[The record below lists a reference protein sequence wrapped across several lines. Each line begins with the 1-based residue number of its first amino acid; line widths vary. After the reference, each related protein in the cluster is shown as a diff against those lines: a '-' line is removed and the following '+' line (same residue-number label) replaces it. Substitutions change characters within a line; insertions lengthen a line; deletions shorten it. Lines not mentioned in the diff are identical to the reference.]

1 MATVEQDIARSQQQ
15 LAAQDRV
22 EARASHRAQLAEILK
37 RPDGV
42 RMADTPERIAK
53 RVDRLSRYYA
63 GEELPATPQDV
74 PRAAPGAI
82 IDAARE
88 RLVESGTI
96 EVAEAAAEGEA
107 PGGEIALERIINTDD
122 FVDVRYLEAG
132 ARAARAVAR
141 VRIADASGR
150 IVGYGTGSLVSPRLL
165 LTNNHVL
172 PTLES
177 AAASSAEFDFQDGVD
192 GQPLR
197 STVLRLDPSA
207 FWLADRD
214 LDFALVAVRAAP
226 SLASYGCNRLIEAEG
241 KAIVGEFVTIVQHPR
256 GERKQVAL
264 RDNRIVDVL
273 ERHLHYA
280 ADTEPGSSGSP
291 VFNDQWEIVA
301 LHHAS
306 VRAPAH
312 DELGGYVNE
321 GVRVSRLVRFIRSH
335 DLGAPMRPLRDALF
349 EREVIDVRPLVS
361 FTPRGAEDADGGAP
375 ATVSVDAPA
384 GTSVPPIEISIRI
397 GAGAGAGGA
406 VGGDDA
412 VADERLEIDPDYAS
426 RPGFDETFLGDG
438 EHRVPLPAG
447 RPP

>member
-1 MATVEQDIARSQQQ
+1 
-15 LAAQDRV
+15 
-22 EARASHRAQLAEILK
+22 
-37 RPDGV
+37 
-42 RMADTPERIAK
+42 MADTPERIAK

-88 RLVESGTI
+88 RLVDSGTI

-150 IVGYGTGSLVSPRLL
+150 IVGYGTGSSSRRACCC
-165 LTNNHVL
+165 TNNHVL

-177 AAASSAEFDFQDGVD
+177 AAAAASS
-192 GQPLR
+192 
-197 STVLRLDPSA
+197 STSRTASTASRFARPVLRLDPAASG
-207 FWLADRD
+207 WTTSD
-214 LDFALVAVRAAP
+214 LDFALVAVRGPP
-226 SLASYGCNRLIEAEG
+226 SLGGLRLQPAHRG
-241 KAIVGEFVTIVQHPR
+241 RRQGDRGRVVTIVQHPR

-321 GVRVSRLVRFIRSH
+321 GVRVSRLVRFIRGH

-349 EREVIDVRPLVS
+349 EREVIDARPLVS
-361 FTPRGAEDADGGAP
+361 FTPGGAQDGDDG
-375 ATVSVDAPA
+375 AATTVSVDAAA
-384 GTSVPPIEISIRI
+384 GTAVPPIEISIRI
-397 GAGAGAGGA
+397 GAGAGGAAGGDA
-406 VGGDDA
+406 A
-412 VADERLEIDPDYAS
+412 VADERLEIDPEYGAALATTRPSSAMAS
-426 RPGFDETFLGDG
+426 TACRC
-438 EHRVPLPAG
+438 RRC

>member
-1 MATVEQDIARSQQQ
+1 M
-15 LAAQDRV
+15 
-22 EARASHRAQLAEILK
+22 
-37 RPDGV
+37 
-42 RMADTPERIAK
+42 
-53 RVDRLSRYYA
+53 
-63 GEELPATPQDV
+63 
-74 PRAAPGAI
+74 
-82 IDAARE
+82 
-88 RLVESGTI
+88 
-96 EVAEAAAEGEA
+96 
-107 PGGEIALERIINTDD
+107 
-122 FVDVRYLEAG
+122 
-132 ARAARAVAR
+132 
-141 VRIADASGR
+141 
-150 IVGYGTGSLVSPRLL
+150 
-165 LTNNHVL
+165 L

-197 STVLRLDPSA
+197 STVLRLDPAA
-207 FWLADRD
+207 FWLEDRD

-226 SLASYGCNRLIEAEG
+226 SLASYGFNRLIEAEG

-321 GVRVSRLVRFIRSH
+321 GVRVSRLVRFIRGRELS
-335 DLGAPMRPLRDALF
+335 APMRPLRDALF
-349 EREVIDVRPLVS
+349 EREVIDARPLVS
-361 FTPRGAEDADGGAP
+361 FTPGGATGRRRGG
-375 ATVSVDAPA
+375 AATTVSVDAPA

-397 GAGAGAGGA
+397 GGGAGARPPTARSRRPSAWRSTPTTRAGPA
-406 VGGDDA
+406 STKPSSA
-412 VADERLEIDPDYAS
+412 TARTAS
-426 RPGFDETFLGDG
+426 RYPSCRL
-438 EHRVPLPAG
+438 R
-447 RPP
+447 